1 MAIARMSSRH
11 IYFLL
16 SGKYSEDKIIE
27 SLLEKDNES
36 NNYKRFFDLRKK
48 NLKEFVENYELYTSA
63 FDRQVIKFDID
74 CLIEKFLKEAEIDCS
89 YEMLEDSKYSD
100 VGSEQLDMLIDGS
113 RTLVTDSDSVDI
125 SDEIVEAK
133 LIRM

>member
-1 MAIARMSSRH
+1 MAISRMNNRH

-36 NNYKRFFDLRKK
+36 NNYKRFFVSHEK

-63 FDRQVIKFDID
+63 FDRQIIKFDID

-89 YEMLEDSKYSD
+89 YEMLEDSKYAD
-100 VGSEQLDMLIDGS
+100 VGSEQIDMLIDSS
-113 RTLVTDSDSVDI
+113 RSLVADNDTI
-125 SDEIVEAK
+125 YASDEIVDAK
-133 LIRM
+133 LVRM